1 MKTQLLATRCSRE
14 PARGFGGTSDF
25 DTCREQ
31 ARGYRTVSQTRSN
44 SCCSRGALSPRRPQ
58 STVSRPHAGG
68 AAWLQCVVLLAALVL
83 ALPLQATDLSQLIAD
98 TTKYESGQSVE
109 PLRKFE
115 ELLRDSARK
124 PSLRAELEAAMI
136 RLLAPTSTFEAR
148 RFACQQL
155 AVIGT
160 DASLPALA
168 ELLKN
173 EETAG
178 IACLALGS
186 RQSPKIAET
195 LRNALPAARGRIR
208 LQIISTLGNQQDKQ
222 SVKPLAELA
231 RDSDAGV
238 ASAAILALGKIG
250 GREAHAVIAALRK
263 EKNPAIAFAVAEA
276 TLRVAEQTGSVALY
290 QEMLAASQPANIRRG
305 AFSALLRLDKD
316 GGEKRIVETLRG
328 RDALLEPIAIA
339 AVGTLKSRGASEKF
353 TKEMSSLIPQQ
364 QAWMVEALATRGDA
378 AARAAIRNAVGS
390 SNAIVRFAAFAALGR
405 LNDGTSA
412 PLLCAALAKA
422 QDADERQEIVNALGQ
437 ITGAAT
443 DKAILAELKRATGEA
458 RCELIGLAGRRGNRA
473 AVPVLFEETASD
485 DAATA
490 KAAFQ
495 ALGKVAGA
503 DDLAALLAKLTS
515 LKTDTQRDAAE
526 NAAMRVLAKIN
537 DPAQRTAAV
546 GEALSK
552 TSDCEARCSLLRL
565 MPACGCPK
573 ALATLSGALKDSD
586 TRIRE
591 TAMRTLADWPDLAV
605 WDTLTGI
612 CGQQESE
619 TFRALALRGLVRL
632 ATSGNAKPDAAL
644 IGRYRQ
650 LLDIAR
656 SDNERKLVLGALA
669 GVAHPD
675 ALPLVYPLLEVP
687 GVRAEA
693 VQAVNR
699 IAYAVRTTHP
709 EAQREAAQRLK
720 ASAKKK

>member
-1 MKTQLLATRCSRE
+1 
-14 PARGFGGTSDF
+14 
-25 DTCREQ
+25 
-31 ARGYRTVSQTRSN
+31 
-44 SCCSRGALSPRRPQ
+44 
-58 STVSRPHAGG
+58 
-68 AAWLQCVVLLAALVL
+68 VVLLAALVL

>member
-1 MKTQLLATRCSRE
+1 MKMLRILNKIRFAVVGAPFR
-14 PARGFGGTSDF
+14 ARL
-25 DTCREQ
+25 RKQ
-31 ARGYRTVSQTRSN
+31 IA
-44 SCCSRGALSPRRPQ
+44 ARRPL
-58 STVSRPHAGG
+58 PHSVWS
-68 AAWLQCVVLLAALVL
+68 AARLLVVLTALAG
-83 ALPLQATDLSQLIAD
+83 PLHAADLSQLIAD
-98 TTKYESGQSVE
+98 TAKYESGQSVE

-195 LRNALPAARGRIR
+195 LRNALHAARGRIR
-208 LQIISTLGNQQDKQ
+208 LQIISALGNQQDKQ

>member
-1 MKTQLLATRCSRE
+1 MKTRILPIR
-14 PARGFGGTSDF
+14 
-25 DTCREQ
+25 
-31 ARGYRTVSQTRSN
+31 
-44 SCCSRGALSPRRPQ
+44 CSRGALSPRCPE

-68 AAWLQCVVLLAALVL
+68 AAWLQRVVLLAALAL
-83 ALPLQATDLSQLIAD
+83 ALPLQAADLSQLIAD
-98 TTKYESGQSVE
+98 TAKYESGQSVE

-124 PSLRAELEAAMI
+124 PALRAELEAAMI
-136 RLLAPTSTFEAR
+136 KLLAPGVTFEAR

-178 IACLALGS
+178 IACLAFGS
-186 RQSPKIAET
+186 RRSPKLAET
-195 LRNALPAARGRIR
+195 LRNALPTARGRVR
-208 LQIISTLGNQQDKQ
+208 LQLISTLGNQQDKE
-222 SVKPLAELA
+222 SVKTFAEFARGSDVALANT
-231 RDSDAGV
+231 
-238 ASAAILALGKIG
+238 AILALGKIG
-250 GREAHAVIAALRK
+250 SSEAHAAIAALRK
-263 EKNPAIAFAVAEA
+263 ENKPAVAFAVAEA

-290 QEMLAASQPANIRRG
+290 EEMLASRQPANIRRG

-316 GGEKRIVETLRG
+316 GGEKRIVETLHG

-353 TKEMSSLIPQQ
+353 AKEMASLIPQQ
-364 QAWMVEALATRGDA
+364 QAWMIEALATRGDA

-390 SNAIVRFAAFAALGR
+390 SNATVRFAAIAALGR

-412 PLLCAALAKA
+412 SLLCAALTKA

-437 ITGAAT
+437 ITGSAT
-443 DKAILAELKRATGEA
+443 DKAILAELKRASGDA
-458 RCELIGLAGRRGNRA
+458 RRELIGLAGRRGNRV

-485 DAATA
+485 DVGTA

-495 ALGKVAGA
+495 ALAKVAVA
-503 DDLAALLAKLTS
+503 DDLSALLAKLTS
-515 LKTDTQRDAAE
+515 LKTDTLRDAAE

-537 DPAQRTAAV
+537 DPSRRTAAL
-546 GEALSK
+546 EAAMAK
-552 TSDCEARCSLLRL
+552 TSDCDARCSLLRL

-573 ALATLSGALKDSD
+573 ALATLSSALKDSD
-586 TRIRE
+586 ARIRE
-591 TAMRTLADWPDLAV
+591 TAMRTLADWPDLTV

-612 CGQQESE
+612 CRQQENA

-632 ATSGNAKPDAAL
+632 ATSGNAKPDATL

-656 SDNERKLVLGALA
+656 NDNERKLLLGALA

-675 ALPLVYPLLEVP
+675 ALPLAYPLLAVP

-699 IAYAVRTTHP
+699 IASAIRTTHP
-709 EAQREAAQRLK
+709 EAHREALQRLK
-720 ASAKKK
+720 PSGKKP